1 MPTASP
7 HSTRGPSRS
16 TQELQNPSN
25 ELAYRGIWTERLAR
39 GFPPLQG
46 KTSDSICTK
55 EFRAQPSLIW
65 VPRQR
70 AVQALGL
77 AVLASK
83 GREASRASP
92 TDEHSMQSQAS
103 GKLDQGTGVSGEPIL
118 QPHEGREPSQSSY
131 PDVLSQQHLPLLNLS
146 TQPAASPSNRPW

>member
-1 MPTASP
+1 MLTASP

-39 GFPPLQG
+39 GSARQDQWLHLH
-46 KTSDSICTK
+46 K